1 MKLRK
6 VSEDCS
12 FHADAFSLFACR
24 SLLSQ
29 PIIRK
34 HDISEHTTA
43 FQKHGSCVSCNPSV
57 RPQSDVTL
65 SASCLTPS
73 QAEEMY
79 RDIVL

>member
-12 FHADAFSLFACR
+12 FHADAFSLFT
-24 SLLSQ
+24 LQ
-29 PIIRK
+29 K